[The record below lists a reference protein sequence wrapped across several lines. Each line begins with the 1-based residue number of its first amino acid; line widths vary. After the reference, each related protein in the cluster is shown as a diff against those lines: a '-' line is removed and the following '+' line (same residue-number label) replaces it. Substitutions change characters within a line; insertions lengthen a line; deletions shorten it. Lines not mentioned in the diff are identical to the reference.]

1 MAYSNIETLQMMTS
15 SPIHING
22 CTSEEKARYLSKYHT
37 GIRMPPVK
45 ENRRKHVKENV
56 CRIPLFYK
64 KRNVE
69 YSLIMQTKGN
79 FMINLSVLYRNT
91 QKFFDRVMM
100 EYGLGWGQG
109 LFLFFINENEGCTMQ
124 EVTKISEVDKGTTTK
139 AIQKLQEQGY
149 VVVQQDSKDK
159 RVRRLY
165 TTEKAVSIMNT
176 LYAFRNVYRTQMFEG
191 IDSAQF
197 EEELDKI
204 CQRSK
209 TLSDA
214 IEVTPPLRIGKFTK
228 FSVREFPGRT
238 SAVVYMSGCNLKC
251 PYCYVSDLVFVP
263 ENAGCISQEEV
274 LHYLQRRKTQL
285 DGVVITGGEPCLQEG
300 LLPFMEQVHRLGYRV
315 RLETNGCY
323 PEVLQACIDTGAVD
337 EVVLDYKAGKG
348 KMKFLTGANTASV
361 MESLAI
367 LKNSDVYYEVCT
379 TLIKELHTAK
389 EMETM
394 AKELQGIPV
403 YVLRNYQDGDTVIS
417 RIYHPLSEEELQKRK
432 EIAQQYISRVEI
444 RR

>member
-1 MAYSNIETLQMMTS
+1 
-15 SPIHING
+15 
-22 CTSEEKARYLSKYHT
+22 
-37 GIRMPPVK
+37 
-45 ENRRKHVKENV
+45 
-56 CRIPLFYK
+56 
-64 KRNVE
+64 
-69 YSLIMQTKGN
+69 
-79 FMINLSVLYRNT
+79 
-91 QKFFDRVMM
+91 
-100 EYGLGWGQG
+100 
-109 LFLFFINENEGCTMQ
+109 
-124 EVTKISEVDKGTTTK
+124 
-139 AIQKLQEQGY
+139 
-149 VVVQQDSKDK
+149 
-159 RVRRLY
+159 
-165 TTEKAVSIMNT
+165 
-176 LYAFRNVYRTQMFEG
+176 
-191 IDSAQF
+191 
-197 EEELDKI
+197 
-204 CQRSK
+204 
-209 TLSDA
+209 
-214 IEVTPPLRIGKFTK
+214 
-228 FSVREFPGRT
+228 
-238 SAVVYMSGCNLKC
+238 
-251 PYCYVSDLVFVP
+251 
-263 ENAGCISQEEV
+263 
-274 LHYLQRRKTQL
+274 
-285 DGVVITGGEPCLQEG
+285 
-300 LLPFMEQVHRLGYRV
+300 MEQVHRLGYRV